1 MQLALVAGAALTLL
15 SYVRSPLAATS
26 PLDNAR
32 YLSVLQLSLPAVL
45 WPLWVAAVA
54 CWRGTGSV
62 LGRLAGALSTAVLA
76 ALTVTTLVITVL
88 FAATGTAASRTE
100 DARPGSWPPRCA
112 PTDPRGVRGLLD
124 LQPVDLQH
132 G

>member
-1 MQLALVAGAALTLL
+1 MVQLALVAGAALTLL

-54 CWRGTGSV
+54 CWRGTG
-62 LGRLAGALSTAVLA
+62 R
-76 ALTVTTLVITVL
+76 
-88 FAATGTAASRTE
+88 R
-100 DARPGSWPPRCA
+100 ARPARPARWPPPCW
-112 PTDPRGVRGLLD
+112 PR
-124 LQPVDLQH
+124 
-132 G
+132 